1 MAKFKVAIL
10 EDDPIFLKELIDNLK
25 RTELIDLVAW
35 DTTSIGFIDKVNK
48 ARPDALILD
57 IHLAGDSNTGI
68 GVAQLLQLPVL
79 FLSSH
84 RRNYLEEIDSLKLL
98 GTFPV
103 DQLGKTP
110 DTEKLKTM
118 LTTFIPIVKD
128 YQKTLEVKVKLK
140 PKGRDASYFYL
151 CDIAFVK
158 SLKGT
163 GNHIVFFVNRKP
175 IETADS
181 TFEEFRSKGFSEDK
195 FYRFG
200 KPYLLNIAHSA
211 YKDDSISISHVG
223 EDGKTHTYLIPV
235 LADKRKEVRT
245 LLTS

>member
-10 EDDPIFLKELIDNLK
+10 EDDPNFLKELVNNLK
-25 RTELIDLVAW
+25 RTELVDIVAYS
-35 DTTSIGFIDKVNK
+35 DSSVEFIGKVKKSN
-48 ARPDALILD
+48 PDALLLD
-57 IHLAGDSNTGI
+57 IHLAGETSTGVD
-68 GVAQLLQLPVL
+68 VAQELQLPVL

-84 RRNYLEEIDSLKLL
+84 RRNFLDEIDGLKLL
-98 GTFPV
+98 GKFPV

-110 DTEKLKTM
+110 DAEKLKTM
-118 LTTFIPIVKD
+118 LTAFIPIVKN

-140 PKGRDASYFYL
+140 PKGQDAAYFYL
-151 CDIAFVK
+151 CDVAFVK

-163 GNHIVFFVNRKP
+163 GNHMVFFVNRKP
-175 IETADS
+175 IETVDS
-181 TFEEFRSKGFSEDK
+181 TFEEFRSHGFAEDK

-200 KPYLLNIAHSA
+200 KPYLLNIAHSV
-211 YKDDSISISHVG
+211 YKDDNISISHIG
-223 EDGKTHTYLIPV
+223 EDGKTQTYLIPV